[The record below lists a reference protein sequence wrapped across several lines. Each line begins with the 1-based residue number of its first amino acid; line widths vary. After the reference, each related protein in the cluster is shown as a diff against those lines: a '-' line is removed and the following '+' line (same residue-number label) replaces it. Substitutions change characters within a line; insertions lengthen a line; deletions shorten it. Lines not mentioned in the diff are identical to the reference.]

1 MKNLL
6 LATLLLI
13 IAVGTLAGVK
23 VLQNKKLTA
32 AGKSFTPPPETVSSA
47 VAHEEKWQNTLEAIG
62 SVTAAQGVNV
72 TTELPGIVQEIAFE
86 SGALANQG
94 DLLVRLDTSSEEAQL
109 RSLEA
114 QAGLAQIEVGR
125 ARKLRADKM
134 VSESELDSAEAT
146 FKQTQANADAVRA
159 IISKKTIR
167 AAFSGRLGLR
177 LINRGEYVDAG
188 KAIVSLQAL
197 TPIYADFSLPQ
208 QDLAQIRTGQHVR
221 LSLDTYSDRSF
232 EGVLSAINPDL
243 DPGTR
248 SVRLRATFENSDQLL
263 RPGMFVRAE
272 VLLPTEEPVLVIP
285 ATAVLSSPY
294 GESVYVIEPNAGTNT
309 VDAGLVARQQFI
321 RTGRARGDLVAVET
335 GLKPGE
341 RVASSGVFKL
351 RNRMPVTENNSLVP
365 KASPTPHPS
374 EG

>member
-272 VLLPTEEPVLVIP
+272 VLLPTEQPVLVIP

-309 VDAGLVARQQFI
+309 AGGGLVARQQFI

>member
-208 QDLAQIRTGQHVR
+208 QDLAQVRTGQHVR

>member
-272 VLLPTEEPVLVIP
+272 VLLPTEQPVLVIP

-294 GESVYVIEPNAGTNT
+294 GESVYVIEPNVGTNT
-309 VDAGLVARQQFI
+309 VGAGLVARQQFI

>member
-1 MKNLL
+1 MKKLL
-6 LATLLLI
+6 FATLLLI

-32 AGKSFTPPPETVSSA
+32 AGKSFTLPPETVSSA

-197 TPIYADFSLPQ
+197 TPIYADFSLRQ
-208 QDLAQIRTGQHVR
+208 QDLAQVRTGQHVR

-248 SVRLRATFENSDQLL
+248 SVRLRATFENADQLL

-272 VLLPTEEPVLVIP
+272 VLLPSDQPVLVIP
-285 ATAVLSSPY
+285 ASAVLSSPY
-294 GESVYVIEPNAGTNT
+294 GESVYVIEPSDSTNT
-309 VDAGLVARQQFI
+309 VGAGLVARQQFI
-321 RTGRARGDLVAVET
+321 RTGRARGDSVAVET

-351 RNRMPVTENNSLVP
+351 RNRMPVTENNALVP
-365 KASPTPHPS
+365 KAPSTPHPS

>member
-1 MKNLL
+1 MKKLL
-6 LATLLLI
+6 FATLLLI

-32 AGKSFTPPPETVSSA
+32 AGKSFTLPPETVSSA

-221 LSLDTYSDRSF
+221 LSLDTYADRSF

-272 VLLPTEEPVLVIP
+272 VLLPTEQPVLVIP

-294 GESVYVIEPNAGTNT
+294 GESVYVIEPNAGTSS
-309 VDAGLVARQQFI
+309 VGAGLVARQQFI

-335 GLKPGE
+335 GLNPGE